1 MCTSIH
7 RFGMHKHG
15 GKMMTT
21 QFQKTI
27 RKIFKNPGLVIGVL
41 VLSFFVLVAVF
52 APLIAPYAPDEMD
65 LGRRLL
71 SPGSYSKAGTFHL
84 FGTDSLGCDILSK
97 TIYGT
102 RVSLL
107 VGFLGAVLA
116 GVVGTI
122 LGSMAGFFGGAVDEV
137 IMRVVD
143 IGLSIP
149 FVLLAMSISMVMGAG
164 LLNVVIVL
172 CLTGWMQFAR
182 VTRGAALKI
191 KQEVYIEAARAYQC
205 PPARIIC
212 RHLIPNLMAPII
224 VICSQQFGVMIY
236 SEATLS
242 FLGFGVPIGTA
253 TWGRMISDGQSYIAS
268 SWWISTVPGIV
279 LTLVVIA
286 AFLLGDGM
294 RDYLDPRLNY

>member
-1 MCTSIH
+1 MIGQLKKTIW
-7 RFGMHKHG
+7 
-15 GKMMTT
+15 KMM
-21 QFQKTI
+21 
-27 RKIFKNPGLVIGVL
+27 KNPGLVIGVL
-41 VLSFFVLVAVF
+41 ILSFFVVLALL
-52 APLIAPYAPDEMD
+52 APLIAPYAPDEMN

-71 SPGSYSKAGTFHL
+71 SPGSYSSAGTFHL

-97 TIYGT
+97 TIYGA
-102 RVSLL
+102 RISLL

-116 GVVGTI
+116 GIVGTV
-122 LGSMAGFFGGAVDEV
+122 LGAVAGFFGGLADEV

-172 CLTGWMQFAR
+172 CFTGWMQFAR

-191 KQEVYIEAARAYQC
+191 KQEVYIEAAQAYQC
-205 PPARIIC
+205 PSARII
-212 RHLIPNLMAPII
+212 RKHLIPNLIAPII

-242 FLGFGVPIGTA
+242 FLGFGVPIDTA

-268 SWWISTVPGIV
+268 SWWISAVPGIV
-279 LTLVVIA
+279 LTIVVIA
-286 AFLLGDGM
+286 AFLLGDGL
-294 RDYLDPRLNY
+294 RDYLDPRLTN